1 MLADAPT
8 LGLADVGSEGTL
20 AFYGA
25 EGTVLL
31 TVPVPEG
38 LVPAELT
45 AVVEIPVNMRHRH
58 VDRRAR
64 RSHASLER
72 CCPNTDQVPI
82 TIPLSGV
89 SVVDNAITVI
99 LRSYLVPIEGY
110 CLDPANP
117 LRLIN
122 ARHSLRR
129 HRDSPRTGRR
139 LPAADIGAAHHLP
152 SAYAIACRIRCG
164 DSAVH
169 RGGCALW
176 QTEPRVASS
185 RWTTGRPRPRL
196 RRCHCSARSSSARA
210 RAVAF
215 HWAAMSAS
223 HRC

>member
-45 AVVEIPVNMRHRH
+45 AVVEIPVNMATGTLT
-58 VDRRAR
+58 VAQDDRTLSRTV
-64 RSHASLER
+64 L
-72 CCPNTDQVPI
+72 PNTDQVPI

-122 ARHSLRR
+122 ADVRYAGRNDIAGRSAGVLRVVVLGLAPLPLER
-129 HRDSPRTGRR
+129 QPPRVRCDQLMNRIGSPRPGRVRLDGRR
-139 LPAADIGAAHHLP
+139 VG
-152 SAYAIACRIRCG
+152 
-164 DSAVH
+164 
-169 RGGCALW
+169 
-176 QTEPRVASS
+176 Q
-185 RWTTGRPRPRL
+185 
-196 RRCHCSARSSSARA
+196 
-210 RAVAF
+210 
-215 HWAAMSAS
+215 
-223 HRC
+223 